1 MFDQNKNC
9 IWSSYP
15 VVLAALS
22 RLFDFGSRAECTQG
36 FHIKTPKIKRE
47 GCPCTF
53 KNQVSCLGNSSIKR
67 SELGLFSV
75 SITLH
80 GFKCCSALF
89 ASFWLIRHILSPF
102 FFFFSPPYF
111 ICFVNW
117 AEASHSLSVFTLPS
131 IEPSEF
137 LYNSTP
143 VRIFEIKGS
152 PSLPLSDDW
161 KWDGSNYT
169 KKNKKKKL
177 SQLCLRIVRY
187 KCTYCHP
194 VREGLHYNLRKIRTP
209 KMQVEMRTMG
219 SSLLKIEIVIIGTN
233 LMRQNVLLV
242 SANILTNRS
251 DPPRMNRGLV
261 CKHVAWLRRDWVRE
275 GTRLLP
281 ARSRTPGV
289 LWGICTW
296 LERFNLMP
304 FLLSPP
310 WLRGLSVHF

>member
-1 MFDQNKNC
+1 MASN
-9 IWSSYP
+9 
-15 VVLAALS
+15 AAQ
-22 RLFDFGSRAECTQG
+22 LFLPLFGLLD
-36 FHIKTPKIKRE
+36 
-47 GCPCTF
+47 TF
-53 KNQVSCLGNSSIKR
+53 SHL
-67 SELGLFSV
+67 
-75 SITLH
+75 
-80 GFKCCSALF
+80 
-89 ASFWLIRHILSPF
+89 F
-102 FFFFSPPYF
+102 FFFFSPPSL

-117 AEASHSLSVFTLPS
+117 AEASHSLSVFTLPN

-209 KMQVEMRTMG
+209 KLQVEMRTMG

-251 DPPRMNRGLV
+251 DPPWMNRGLV

>member
-1 MFDQNKNC
+1 MASNAAQLFLPLFGLLDTFSHLFFFPFLPPLWSASWIEPKPPTPSLFSLSLTSSRL
-9 IWSSYP
+9 SSYIILHQY
-15 VVLAALS
+15 VYL
-22 RLFDFGSRAECTQG
+22 RSRAP
-36 FHIKTPKIKRE
+36 HH
-47 GCPCTF
+47 
-53 KNQVSCLGNSSIKR
+53 CLCQTTENEMGR
-67 SELGLFSV
+67 
-75 SITLH
+75 T
-80 GFKCCSALF
+80 
-89 ASFWLIRHILSPF
+89 
-102 FFFFSPPYF
+102 
-111 ICFVNW
+111 
-117 AEASHSLSVFTLPS
+117 
-131 IEPSEF
+131 
-137 LYNSTP
+137 
-143 VRIFEIKGS
+143 
-152 PSLPLSDDW
+152 
-161 KWDGSNYT
+161 T
-169 KKNKKKKL
+169 KKKTKKKKL

-275 GTRLLP
+275 WTRLLP